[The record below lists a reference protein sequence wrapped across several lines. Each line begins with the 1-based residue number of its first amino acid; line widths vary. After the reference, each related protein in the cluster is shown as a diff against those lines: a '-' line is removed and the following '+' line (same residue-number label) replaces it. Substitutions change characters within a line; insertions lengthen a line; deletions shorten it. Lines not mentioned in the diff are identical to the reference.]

1 MGVAPQVSEAMESS
15 VADHDE
21 LTSVLDRCNRD
32 RVANVLG
39 ATPQKWTG
47 EGEGSAAVLV
57 PLVTAEEGPSVLF
70 TLRSRHTSR
79 HRNQVRYGASIE
91 YCLCLAVESLHLS
104 SYRKL
109 HRPLQLA

>member
-1 MGVAPQVSEAMESS
+1 MGVAPQASEAMESS
-15 VADHDE
+15 VADHDA

-70 TLRSRHTSR
+70 TLRFPAHVPPPKPSKIRCLNTVLSML
-79 HRNQVRYGASIE
+79 GGGESASVV
-91 YCLCLAVESLHLS
+91 LL
-104 SYRKL
+104 
-109 HRPLQLA
+109 

>member
-1 MGVAPQVSEAMESS
+1 MESNA
-15 VADHDE
+15 VDYDA
-21 LTSVLDRCNRD
+21 LTSILDRCNRD
-32 RVANVLG
+32 RVASILG
-39 ATPQKWTG
+39 ATPQKWTN

-70 TLRSRHTSR
+70 TLRSRHMSR

-91 YCLCLAVESLHLS
+91 YCLYLPVKSLHLL
-104 SYRKL
+104 SYHKL